1 MVVFFRK
8 IEFQISCRVIFAY
21 GVILAAIC
29 LHIAFSTSA
38 YAQHPFQV
46 MVKANGSGDAARTQQ
61 TYTLLP
67 YKDRDWTVCVSLPH
81 IKDSYWLAV
90 NYGVTDQAKHL
101 GINMRLSH
109 AGGYD
114 NIELQKQQILE
125 CVAHGGN
132 AVVAASVTRDGLNS
146 LVETLA
152 KRGIPTVDLVNG
164 ISSPAVAAHA
174 TVDYGEMGRNVAVYI
189 TRNLTHAQSPAKLA
203 WLPGPYLA
211 GWVQDGNKGFR
222 ETLPQQAAQIV
233 TSGYGDTG
241 RQEQRRLLLDI
252 LKNQS
257 NLNFI
262 VGNAV
267 AAEVAVPLLRNEY
280 PNQNIQILSYY
291 LTAGVYRGIKR
302 GQILAAP
309 TDSPVLQGRIAIDQ
323 AIRILEKQP
332 YGYHVSPVIHM
343 IDERNL
349 DTYPRSH
356 SLAPSGFR
364 PTFVV
369 HGAGP

>member
-1 MVVFFRK
+1 
-8 IEFQISCRVIFAY
+8 
-21 GVILAAIC
+21 
-29 LHIAFSTSA
+29 
-38 YAQHPFQV
+38 

-222 ETLPQQAAQIV
+222 ETLPQQAAQM
-233 TSGYGDTG
+233 
-241 RQEQRRLLLDI
+241 
-252 LKNQS
+252 
-257 NLNFI
+257 
-262 VGNAV
+262 
-267 AAEVAVPLLRNEY
+267 
-280 PNQNIQILSYY
+280 SYY